1 MYACPPLAHYYQ
13 VRPRGSPVGWCPV
26 CEAEGPVWVPCFDCQ
41 DFGTLFVPSDAEPQE
56 LLEDPMPLAWLSQV
70 VALHCHQEVEPH
82 LAHAHFA
89 ILLAALMAQD
99 EETPSAPIY
108 LGPGDYLVE
117 HPPE

>member
-1 MYACPPLAHYYQ
+1 M
-13 VRPRGSPVGWCPV
+13 
-26 CEAEGPVWVPCFDCQ
+26 WVPCFDCQ